1 MGVFGTYSVDPDA
14 LVLQWPNAPD
24 FEASDASRQR
34 LHAFVETDAQL
45 IAHDDHR
52 IWHDRL
58 TGRRRLEEEA
68 QQTMNTFEESNKCYH
83 HTAELHKTMRDL
95 DFLLQQ
101 QLDYDFQTR
110 LLSAGSLASSQGP

>member
-1 MGVFGTYSVDPDA
+1 
-14 LVLQWPNAPD
+14 
-24 FEASDASRQR
+24 
-34 LHAFVETDAQL
+34 VETDAQL

-83 HTAELHKTMRDL
+83 HTAELHKTMRVTSKVE
-95 DFLLQQ
+95 
-101 QLDYDFQTR
+101 TR
-110 LLSAGSLASSQGP
+110 QVARESVGDRTNDIHKIFIPCRRRYLIGSYI